1 MLEAENKSLK
11 EEASKPVESTFT
23 RSGGGQAPA
32 SNDRDWMGSM
42 GTANRATLQSR
53 GGGGGIGQ
61 IERPVTASAQN
72 AKVREVQAELK
83 NEQRDKRK
91 LLE

>member
-1 MLEAENKSLK
+1 M
-11 EEASKPVESTFT
+11 T
-23 RSGGGQAPA
+23 
-32 SNDRDWMGSM
+32 SM
-42 GTANRATLQSR
+42 NQGNRAMLQSR

-91 LLE
+91 LMEQLENMK

>member
-11 EEASKPVESTFT
+11 EK
-23 RSGGGQAPA
+23 SGGAAQV
-32 SNDRDWMGSM
+32 SNDRDWMSSM
-42 GTANRATLQSR
+42 GSNNRAALQSR
-53 GGGGGIGQ
+53 GAPGGGIGQ

-83 NEQRDKRK
+83 NEQRDKKK